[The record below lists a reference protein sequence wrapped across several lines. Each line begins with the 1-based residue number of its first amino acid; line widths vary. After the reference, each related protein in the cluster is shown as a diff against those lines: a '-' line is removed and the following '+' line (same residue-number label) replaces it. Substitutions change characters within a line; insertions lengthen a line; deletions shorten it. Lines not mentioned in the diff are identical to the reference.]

1 MRRRLLRAVFIER
14 LVIFFVSTSVFQVS
28 RAAALRG
35 CGYGRASCDMRLTM
49 RPIVPCVK
57 CAHSNDVRCTGQKW
71 RSLCDMPDAIKCAT
85 TTNCVLLTWI
95 MDGKDDCGDGSDEEP
110 CRLLSC
116 SPSGDPPST
125 TTVLTTVKATTTTTE
140 QPSTTTVSMT
150 TNTPLILTQPIT
162 FPTQCEAGEFRCLSG
177 ECIDGRLV
185 LDGKQDCYDNTDEEY
200 CLRHAMACSTESP
213 CSYHPDIAAFG
224 CGCPTDE
231 EPNPK
236 GICEPT
242 HA

>member
-1 MRRRLLRAVFIER
+1 LCRAIASFI
-14 LVIFFVSTSVFQVS
+14 LQTVTS
-28 RAAALRG
+28 G

-116 SPSGDPPST
+116 SPSGDPKSYAFD
-125 TTVLTTVKATTTTTE
+125 VMYFSTVKLEYSA
-140 QPSTTTVSMT
+140 
-150 TNTPLILTQPIT
+150 

-177 ECIDGRLV
+177 ECIDGSLV